1 MAEVQSVRQLPAEF
15 IEALGKTYADEL
27 TKTVGGLKTI
37 DVSKLYGPQFVAG
50 PGAFTTQ
57 AEQLAGGLG
66 GYQQY
71 LQAAQAATGP
81 QAYQQYMSPYQQD
94 VIQSTLQEFDV
105 QAQRGL
111 PGLRAQQVAQ
121 GAFGQGR
128 GAVQEAVYQ
137 SESDRNRAALQAQ
150 LLQQG
155 FGQAQQLSQQ
165 QFLNQMNLAQAAPAA
180 VGTQIAGL
188 TALGSQQEA
197 RQQAE
202 LEAQRQLAYQQAYQ
216 PYQATQAL
224 GQGVMG
230 LISGYPA
237 QTTQTITPSPS
248 PLSTALGTASTL
260 AGIYKLYGQGTQ
272 AFEDFNMSR
281 ILRRPMFRKGGQVMD
296 GVMSL
301 ASGGR
306 AKYQEAGR
314 VSIED
319 LTRDDP
325 YLKEIYDIAQA
336 GYGRDI
342 QQERSDVL
350 ANLLIRGGLGLVA
363 GEGAGKGTLGAIAT
377 AFQKPTEQALTEMS
391 ALKQD
396 PAKMLVAKTAIE
408 QKGQERLQRI
418 KNQETLMEAYKEA
431 RVILGSDASQEEINE
446 LAKTIQQEKSLGV
459 GERFKQGVTQGNIEI
474 IAKQSKVDLP
484 SAKVI
489 FDLQQNQEKIK
500 EVTGLELGPNN
511 AVIYGQR
518 IKGRLD
524 YSSEARNAPDGI
536 YYDPDNRT
544 FIKVQSGGFQII
556 PNPLIN
562 VKETSEIPNTETK
575 EVEKNVPKRLTR
587 KQRRDARRSPEV
599 EEITGPKRLTR
610 FEKRQDVMGG

>member
-1 MAEVQSVRQLPAEF
+1 
-15 IEALGKTYADEL
+15 
-27 TKTVGGLKTI
+27 
-37 DVSKLYGPQFVAG
+37 
-50 PGAFTTQ
+50 
-57 AEQLAGGLG
+57 
-66 GYQQY
+66 
-71 LQAAQAATGP
+71 
-81 QAYQQYMSPYQQD
+81 
-94 VIQSTLQEFDV
+94 
-105 QAQRGL
+105 
-111 PGLRAQQVAQ
+111 
-121 GAFGQGR
+121 
-128 GAVQEAVYQ
+128 
-137 SESDRNRAALQAQ
+137 
-150 LLQQG
+150 
-155 FGQAQQLSQQ
+155 
-165 QFLNQMNLAQAAPAA
+165 
-180 VGTQIAGL
+180 
-188 TALGSQQEA
+188 
-197 RQQAE
+197 
-202 LEAQRQLAYQQAYQ
+202 
-216 PYQATQAL
+216 
-224 GQGVMG
+224 
-230 LISGYPA
+230 
-237 QTTQTITPSPS
+237 
-248 PLSTALGTASTL
+248 
-260 AGIYKLYGQGTQ
+260 
-272 AFEDFNMSR
+272 MSR

-306 AKYQEAGR
+306 AKYEEAGR
-314 VSIED
+314 VTMQD
-319 LTRDDP
+319 LIKDDP
-325 YLKEIYDIAQA
+325 YLKEIYETAEA

-396 PAKMLVAKTAIE
+396 PAAMLTAQTAIK
-408 QKGQERLQRI
+408 QKGEERLQRI

-575 EVEKNVPKRLTR
+575 EVVQQLPTGSTR

-610 FEKRQDVMGG
+610 FEKRQNVMGG

>member
-1 MAEVQSVRQLPAEF
+1 
-15 IEALGKTYADEL
+15 
-27 TKTVGGLKTI
+27 
-37 DVSKLYGPQFVAG
+37 
-50 PGAFTTQ
+50 
-57 AEQLAGGLG
+57 
-66 GYQQY
+66 
-71 LQAAQAATGP
+71 
-81 QAYQQYMSPYQQD
+81 
-94 VIQSTLQEFDV
+94 
-105 QAQRGL
+105 
-111 PGLRAQQVAQ
+111 
-121 GAFGQGR
+121 
-128 GAVQEAVYQ
+128 
-137 SESDRNRAALQAQ
+137 
-150 LLQQG
+150 
-155 FGQAQQLSQQ
+155 
-165 QFLNQMNLAQAAPAA
+165 
-180 VGTQIAGL
+180 
-188 TALGSQQEA
+188 
-197 RQQAE
+197 
-202 LEAQRQLAYQQAYQ
+202 
-216 PYQATQAL
+216 
-224 GQGVMG
+224 
-230 LISGYPA
+230 
-237 QTTQTITPSPS
+237 
-248 PLSTALGTASTL
+248 
-260 AGIYKLYGQGTQ
+260 
-272 AFEDFNMSR
+272 MSR

-306 AKYQEAGR
+306 AKYQKAGR
-314 VSIED
+314 VTMQD
-319 LTRDDP
+319 LIKDDP
-325 YLKEIYDIAQA
+325 YLKEVYETAQA

-396 PAKMLVAKTAIE
+396 PAAMLTAQTAIK
-408 QKGQERLQRI
+408 QKGEERLKLLELQ
-418 KNQETLMEAYKEA
+418 NQKIDAEKKAQ
-431 RVILGSDASQEEINE
+431 VILGPDATSEQIRQKASEILNESIFGVQKRSDEGT
-446 LAKTIQQEKSLGV
+446 K
-459 GERFKQGVTQGNIEI
+459 QGNIEI
-474 IAKQSKVDLP
+474 IAKQAKVDLP
-484 SAKVI
+484 SAKII

-562 VKETSEIPNTETK
+562 VKETSEAPITET
-575 EVEKNVPKRLTR
+575 EKIVQQSSIGSPR

-610 FEKRQDVMGG
+610 FEKRQNVMGG

>member
-1 MAEVQSVRQLPAEF
+1 M
-15 IEALGKTYADEL
+15 
-27 TKTVGGLKTI
+27 
-37 DVSKLYGPQFVAG
+37 
-50 PGAFTTQ
+50 
-57 AEQLAGGLG
+57 
-66 GYQQY
+66 
-71 LQAAQAATGP
+71 
-81 QAYQQYMSPYQQD
+81 
-94 VIQSTLQEFDV
+94 
-105 QAQRGL
+105 
-111 PGLRAQQVAQ
+111 
-121 GAFGQGR
+121 
-128 GAVQEAVYQ
+128 
-137 SESDRNRAALQAQ
+137 
-150 LLQQG
+150 
-155 FGQAQQLSQQ
+155 
-165 QFLNQMNLAQAAPAA
+165 
-180 VGTQIAGL
+180 
-188 TALGSQQEA
+188 
-197 RQQAE
+197 
-202 LEAQRQLAYQQAYQ
+202 
-216 PYQATQAL
+216 
-224 GQGVMG
+224 
-230 LISGYPA
+230 
-237 QTTQTITPSPS
+237 
-248 PLSTALGTASTL
+248 
-260 AGIYKLYGQGTQ
+260 
-272 AFEDFNMSR
+272 
-281 ILRRPMFRKGGQVMD
+281 
-296 GVMSL
+296 
-301 ASGGR
+301 
-306 AKYQEAGR
+306 
-314 VSIED
+314 
-319 LTRDDP
+319 
-325 YLKEIYDIAQA
+325 
-336 GYGRDI
+336 GRDI

-396 PAKMLVAKTAIE
+396 PAAMLTAQTAIK
-408 QKGQERLQRI
+408 QKGEERLQRI

-575 EVEKNVPKRLTR
+575 EVEDITSKKFLTR

-610 FEKRQDVMGG
+610 FEKRQNVMGG

>member
-1 MAEVQSVRQLPAEF
+1 
-15 IEALGKTYADEL
+15 
-27 TKTVGGLKTI
+27 
-37 DVSKLYGPQFVAG
+37 
-50 PGAFTTQ
+50 
-57 AEQLAGGLG
+57 
-66 GYQQY
+66 
-71 LQAAQAATGP
+71 
-81 QAYQQYMSPYQQD
+81 
-94 VIQSTLQEFDV
+94 
-105 QAQRGL
+105 
-111 PGLRAQQVAQ
+111 
-121 GAFGQGR
+121 
-128 GAVQEAVYQ
+128 
-137 SESDRNRAALQAQ
+137 
-150 LLQQG
+150 
-155 FGQAQQLSQQ
+155 
-165 QFLNQMNLAQAAPAA
+165 
-180 VGTQIAGL
+180 
-188 TALGSQQEA
+188 
-197 RQQAE
+197 
-202 LEAQRQLAYQQAYQ
+202 
-216 PYQATQAL
+216 
-224 GQGVMG
+224 
-230 LISGYPA
+230 
-237 QTTQTITPSPS
+237 
-248 PLSTALGTASTL
+248 
-260 AGIYKLYGQGTQ
+260 
-272 AFEDFNMSR
+272 MSR

-306 AKYQEAGR
+306 AKYQKAGR
-314 VSIED
+314 VTMQD
-319 LTRDDP
+319 LIKDDP
-325 YLKEIYDIAQA
+325 YLKEIYETAQA

-575 EVEKNVPKRLTR
+575 EVVQQLPTGSTR

-610 FEKRQDVMGG
+610 FEKRKNVMGG

>member
-1 MAEVQSVRQLPAEF
+1 
-15 IEALGKTYADEL
+15 
-27 TKTVGGLKTI
+27 
-37 DVSKLYGPQFVAG
+37 
-50 PGAFTTQ
+50 
-57 AEQLAGGLG
+57 
-66 GYQQY
+66 
-71 LQAAQAATGP
+71 
-81 QAYQQYMSPYQQD
+81 
-94 VIQSTLQEFDV
+94 
-105 QAQRGL
+105 
-111 PGLRAQQVAQ
+111 
-121 GAFGQGR
+121 
-128 GAVQEAVYQ
+128 
-137 SESDRNRAALQAQ
+137 
-150 LLQQG
+150 
-155 FGQAQQLSQQ
+155 
-165 QFLNQMNLAQAAPAA
+165 
-180 VGTQIAGL
+180 
-188 TALGSQQEA
+188 
-197 RQQAE
+197 
-202 LEAQRQLAYQQAYQ
+202 
-216 PYQATQAL
+216 
-224 GQGVMG
+224 
-230 LISGYPA
+230 
-237 QTTQTITPSPS
+237 
-248 PLSTALGTASTL
+248 
-260 AGIYKLYGQGTQ
+260 
-272 AFEDFNMSR
+272 MSR

-325 YLKEIYDIAQA
+325 YLKEIYDIAEA

-556 PNPLIN
+556 PNPLNN
-562 VKETSEIPNTETK
+562 VKEMSGVPNTETK
-575 EVEKNVPKRLTR
+575 EVEKNTGPKRFLTR

-599 EEITGPKRLTR
+599 EEIKGPTRLTR
-610 FEKRQDVMGG
+610 FQKRQNIMGG